1 VVLSEILNGLR
12 KLVPEIWNSAD
23 NKKTKSIGTSS
34 SVCNFQTI
42 LWYKSIQDSKLK
54 VRWIKL
60 QSFAQKK
67 YLRGSTHH
75 KKTHA
80 QKTHTTPTHQSTAQ
94 RFHKRQTP
102 PKNTPKKQTHPK
114 KHTPHKH
121 KTKNTYSMDTQQ
133 HYSFVTHS
141 YGKTHRKNS
150 HTQKKSFTC
159 DMIYMTHS
167 YGKIHTQK
175 THTPTKNT
183 LHGHATPLY
192 IHMNGSYHTYKYGV
206 ATISRLLK
214 IIGLFCRIPSL

>member
-1 VVLSEILNGLR
+1 MVQVLLSAIFKQFCGTNQSKILNSKSGGSSCRAL
-12 KLVPEIWNSAD
+12 L
-23 NKKTKSIGTSS
+23 KKNISGE
-34 SVCNFQTI
+34 
-42 LWYKSIQDSKLK
+42 
-54 VRWIKL
+54 
-60 QSFAQKK
+60 A
-67 YLRGSTHH
+67 
-75 KKTHA
+75 
-80 QKTHTTPTHQSTAQ
+80 HTT
-94 RFHKRQTP
+94 
-102 PKNTPKKQTHPK
+102 KKHTPK
-114 KHTPHKH
+114 KHTPHLHTKVQLRDFTKDKRPQ
-121 KTKNTYSMDTQQ
+121 KTHPKNRHTQKNTHPTNKNQKNTYSMDTQQ

-150 HTQKKSFTC
+150 HTQKKSFIC